1 MARTDAR
8 FRAAYNQLLDALGP
22 QDLRTS
28 LPSEVALSKALKVS
42 RTIVR
47 AALAALADAKIIDW
61 DGRTKILM
69 RKPEPRDRL
78 AARDDYISQS
88 EFEGQFLDW
97 VLRFDVP
104 AGTPMNVAQLA
115 KRFSVAPHS
124 LQEFLAGLSQFG
136 LVERRPRGGWLL
148 LGFTPEY
155 AVELSD
161 FRSVLEAN
169 AVKIFANLPPAHPM
183 WAQLARLK
191 AAHLS
196 LLDRIETDF
205 HDFSR
210 LDEKFHIALNSVV
223 QNRFVVE
230 FQKVISLIFHYHY
243 QWDKTEE
250 RHRNQAAIGEHLAII
265 AALEARNA
273 TAAIVATESHLR
285 TSKQTLLSSLR
296 GNHLA

>member
-8 FRAAYNQLLDALGP
+8 FRAAYNQLLDMLGD
-22 QDLRTS
+22 QDLQTN
-28 LPSEVALSKALKVS
+28 LPSEIALSKALKVS

-47 AALAALADAKIIDW
+47 TALAALEDAQIIQW
-61 DGRTKILM
+61 DGRSKILM
-69 RKPEPRDRL
+69 RKPKAKDRL
-78 AARDDYISQS
+78 AARDDYISQGA
-88 EFEGQFLDW
+88 FEGQFLDW

-104 AGTPMNVAQLA
+104 AGTPLNVAQLA

-161 FRSVLEAN
+161 FRAVLEAN
-169 AVKIFANLPPAHPM
+169 AAKILSKLPDDHPI
-183 WAQLARLK
+183 WDKLAQLES
-191 AAHLS
+191 AHLS
-196 LLDRIETDF
+196 LLDRIATDF

-210 LDEKFHIALNSVV
+210 LDEKFHATLNSVV

-250 RHRNQAAIGEHLAII
+250 RDRNQAAIGEHLAII
-265 AALEARNA
+265 AALTARDS
-273 TAAIVATESHLR
+273 AAAVATMESHLR

>member
-8 FRAAYNQLLDALGP
+8 YRAAYNQFLDLLEDLEP
-22 QDLRTS
+22 QS
-28 LPSEVALSKALKVS
+28 GLPSEIDLSQTLKVS

-47 AALAALADAKIIDW
+47 AALAAMGEAGIIHW
-61 DGRTKILM
+61 DGRVKTLL
-69 RKPEPRDRL
+69 RRPSAADRL
-78 AARDDYISQS
+78 AARDDYISHG
-88 EFEGQFLDW
+88 EFEGRFLDW

-104 AGTPMNVAQLA
+104 AETPLNVAQLA

-155 AVELSD
+155 ALELSE
-161 FRSVLEAN
+161 FRSVLEVN
-169 AVKIFANLPPAHPM
+169 AVKALAKLPPDHPV
-183 WAQLARLK
+183 WPRLADLEAR
-191 AAHLS
+191 HLS
-196 LLDRIETDF
+196 LLGRIATDF

-210 LDEKFHIALNSVV
+210 LDEQFHAAVNSVV
-223 QNRFVVE
+223 QNRFVAE

-243 QWDKTEE
+243 QWDKTTE
-250 RHRNQAAIGEHLAII
+250 RHRNEAAIGEHLAII
-265 AALEARNA
+265 RALQDRNPSAAEAA
-273 TAAIVATESHLR
+273 TRSHLA
-285 TSKQTLLSSLR
+285 TSKETLLSSLR